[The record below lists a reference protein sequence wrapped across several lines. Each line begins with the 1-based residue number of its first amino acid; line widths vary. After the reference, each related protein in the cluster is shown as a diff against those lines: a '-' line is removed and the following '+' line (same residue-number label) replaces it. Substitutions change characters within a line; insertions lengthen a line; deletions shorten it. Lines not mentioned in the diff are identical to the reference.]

1 MTLKKITLFS
11 LAFVVVMVQ
20 VIPATAIMT
29 LTGVSYAPN
38 LPLLIGMQQHVTAKY
53 YVGPSGATTF
63 IPGHQL
69 QMQTELVNAQWN
81 IQVLVDGR
89 NAARQSASGS
99 TVFVN
104 GALLSY
110 STNQDVSLDITIGGV
125 VPQEQA
131 YQMMVLLVKEIDNSG
146 SVVPGSTI
154 LISQPVAG
162 QPATTTQTVPPI
174 PAPTIILPSPTTSA
188 GFPVTT
194 GIFAIGLLYLLLFR
208 CGR

>member
-1 MTLKKITLFS
+1 MTLHKSSLFS

-20 VIPATAIMT
+20 VIPATANMT

-38 LPLLIGMQQHVTAKY
+38 PPLLIGMQQHVTAKY

-104 GALLSY
+104 GVLLSY
-110 STNQDVSLDITIGGV
+110 STNQDVSLDVTIDGV
-125 VPQEQA
+125 VPEAQA

-162 QPATTTQTVPPI
+162 QPATTTQTMFPI
-174 PAPTIILPSPTTSA
+174 PAPTLILPSPTTSA

-194 GIFAIGLLYLLLFR
+194 GIFAIGLLYLLLFW

>member
-1 MTLKKITLFS
+1 MIRGITLFF
-11 LAFVVVMVQ
+11 LAIVVILLQ

-29 LTGVSYAPN
+29 LTGVSCTPN
-38 LPLLIGMQQHVTAKY
+38 PPLLIGRQQYVTARY

-63 IPGHQL
+63 ISGHQL

-89 NAARQSASGS
+89 NAARQSGSGA

-110 STNQDVSLDITIGGV
+110 STNQDVSLDVTIDGI
-125 VPQEQA
+125 VPQTQA
-131 YQMMVLLVKEIDNSG
+131 DKVMVLQVKEIDNSG

-154 LISQPVAG
+154 LISQPLGG
-162 QPATTTQTVPPI
+162 QPATPTESAL
-174 PAPTIILPSPTTSA
+174 PAPAIVPPSPTKSP
-188 GFPVTT
+188 GFLVTT
-194 GIFAIGLLYLLLFR
+194 GVFATGLALIIMFWR
-208 CGR
+208 GR

>member
-1 MTLKKITLFS
+1 MIRRITLFS
-11 LAFVVVMVQ
+11 LAIVVILLQ

-29 LTGVSYAPN
+29 LTKVSCTPN
-38 LPLLIGMQQHVTAKY
+38 PPLLISRQQHVTARY

-69 QMQTELVNAQWN
+69 QMQTELVNAQWD

-89 NAARQSASGS
+89 NAARQSGSGA

-110 STNQDVSLDITIGGV
+110 STNQDVSLDVTLDGV
-125 VPQEQA
+125 VPQTQA
-131 YQMMVLLVKEIDNSG
+131 NQVMVLLVKETDNSG
-146 SVVPGSTI
+146 GVVPDSTI
-154 LISQPVAG
+154 LISQPVEG
-162 QPATTTQTVPPI
+162 EPATATKAVL
-174 PAPTIILPSPTTSA
+174 PAPSPVIILPSPSKSN

-194 GIFAIGLLYLLLFR
+194 GIFAIGLVLITMFR
-208 CGR
+208 RGR

>member
-1 MTLKKITLFS
+1 MIRGITHFS
-11 LAFVVVMVQ
+11 LVVV
-20 VIPATAIMT
+20 VILLQITPASAIMT
-29 LTGVSYAPN
+29 LTNVSYVPDP
-38 LPLLIGMQQHVTAKY
+38 PLLINRQQHVTAHY

-81 IQVLVDGR
+81 IQILVDGR
-89 NAARQSASGS
+89 NAARQSALGS

-110 STNQDVSLDITIGGV
+110 STNQDVSLDVTIDGL

-131 YQMMVLLVKEIDNSG
+131 TQVMVLLVKEIDNSG
-146 SVVPGSTI
+146 SVVPGSSI

-162 QPATTTQTVPPI
+162 QPATSSQTVLST
-174 PAPTIILPSPTTSA
+174 PAPAFILPSPTKST
-188 GFPVTT
+188 GFTVST
-194 GIFAIGLLYLLLFR
+194 GIFATGLLFLLFFR
-208 CGR
+208 RGR